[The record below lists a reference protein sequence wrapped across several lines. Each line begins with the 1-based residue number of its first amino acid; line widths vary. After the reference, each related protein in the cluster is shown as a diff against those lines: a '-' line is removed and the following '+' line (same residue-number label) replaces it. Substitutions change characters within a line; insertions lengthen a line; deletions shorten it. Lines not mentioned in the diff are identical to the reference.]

1 MKELLEG
8 IKRNGNGNG
17 NGNGEKKYFS
27 QDPKLLVKDAVFVRH
42 EGSLVKVKFDDILW
56 LKGDGNYTT
65 LITKRAVF
73 SVRNILKEFEA
84 VLPVDQFMRIH
95 KSYIVQVSEIQSI
108 NTKEVKVGSDLV
120 PVGRTYYHQL
130 FSGIQKLGNLGD

>member
-17 NGNGEKKYFS
+17 NGNGEKKPFS
-27 QDPKLLVKDAVFVRH
+27 QDSKLLVKDAVFVRH

-73 SVRNILKEFEA
+73 SVRNILKEFES
-84 VLPVDQFMRIH
+84 VLPEDQFIRIH
-95 KSYIVQVSEIQSI
+95 KSYIVQVSEILSI
-108 NTKEVKVGSDLV
+108 NTKEVMVGSDLV

-130 FSGIQKLGNLGD
+130 ISGIQKLGNLGD

>member
-1 MKELLEG
+1 
-8 IKRNGNGNG
+8 
-17 NGNGEKKYFS
+17 
-27 QDPKLLVKDAVFVRH
+27 
-42 EGSLVKVKFDDILW
+42 
-56 LKGDGNYTT
+56 
-65 LITKRAVF
+65 
-73 SVRNILKEFEA
+73 VRNILKEFEA

-130 FSGIQKLGNLGD
+130 NVTLLKTLKGMILSLNMFRNSTKISNILAKKISVSSLSFSVNLENLTLVLLVHYSTRY

>member
-17 NGNGEKKYFS
+17 EKKLHNLES
-27 QDPKLLVKDAVFVRH
+27 KLLVKDAVFVRH
-42 EGSLVKVKFDDILW
+42 EGNLVKVKFEDILW

-65 LITKRAVF
+65 LITKKTVF
-73 SVRNILKEFEA
+73 SVRNILKEFET
-84 VLPVDQFMRIH
+84 VLPQDQFIRIH
-95 KSYIVQVSEIQSI
+95 KSYIVQISEIQSI
-108 NTKEVKVGSDLV
+108 NPKEVKVGNDLV

-130 FSGIQKLGNLGD
+130 ISGIQKVGNLGD

>member
-130 FSGIQKLGNLGD
+130 ISGIQKLGNLGD

>member
-42 EGSLVKVKFDDILW
+42 EGNLVKVKFDDILW

-130 FSGIQKLGNLGD
+130 ISGIQKLGNLGD

>member
-17 NGNGEKKYFS
+17 NGNGEKKPFS
-27 QDPKLLVKDAVFVRH
+27 QESKLLVKDAVFVRH

-65 LITKRAVF
+65 LITKKAVF
-73 SVRNILKEFEA
+73 SVRNILKEFEG
-84 VLPVDQFMRIH
+84 VLPQDQFLRIH

-108 NTKEVKVGSDLV
+108 NTKEVMVGNDLV
-120 PVGRTYYHQL
+120 PVGRTYYHDL
-130 FSGIQKLGNLGD
+130 ISGIQKLGNLGD

>member
-17 NGNGEKKYFS
+17 NGEKKPFS
-27 QDPKLLVKDAVFVRH
+27 QDSKLLVKDAVFVRH

-65 LITKRAVF
+65 LITKKAVF
-73 SVRNILKEFEA
+73 SVRNILKEFET
-84 VLPVDQFMRIH
+84 VLPQDQFLRIH

-108 NTKEVKVGSDLV
+108 NTKEVIVGNDSV
-120 PVGRTYYHQL
+120 PVGRTYYHDL
-130 FSGIQKLGNLGD
+130 ISGIQKLGNLGD